1 MRTTTRSSSPLRRKS
16 RSSKAI
22 ALCISLLC
30 ATLLLGCAQAAI
42 KPEDFFKLTP
52 ESLKNR
58 ALQTRIF
65 ETTNEKE
72 LLSASAAVLQDLGFQ
87 IEESEVAM
95 GILRAAKERS
105 AREYWTGVL
114 AGCDCHTEYRRVQ
127 SSGVN
132 TKPDLIPV
140 DLHQQIG
147 ATLATRPLEGDDS
160 RYTVRIFFH
169 RTLWKG
175 DGQSGEGQ
183 SEYIPPGAQRMEA
196 IHDGKIYQQ
205 FFAKLSKGL
214 FLEAHEI

>member
-1 MRTTTRSSSPLRRKS
+1 MRTTTRSSNPLLRNRGNS
-16 RSSKAI
+16 GATS
-22 ALCISLLC
+22 LCISLLC
-30 ATLLLGCAQAAI
+30 TTLLLACVQPI
-42 KPEDFFKLTP
+42 KPEQFFELTP

-87 IEESEVAM
+87 IEESEVEM

-105 AREYWTGVL
+105 AREFWQEFWQGFILLVSVAAS
-114 AGCDCHTEYRRVQ
+114 AGGSNAITVM
-127 SSGVN
+127 
-132 TKPDLIPV
+132 PV

-147 ATLATRPLEGDDS
+147 ATLATRPLEGDS
-160 RYTVRIFFH
+160 ARYTVRIFFH

-175 DGQSGEGQ
+175 DGQSGNRH
-183 SEYIPPGAQRMEA
+183 IPPGEQRMEA
-196 IHDGKIYQQ
+196 IYDGKIYQQ

>member
-1 MRTTTRSSSPLRRKS
+1 V
-16 RSSKAI
+16 
-22 ALCISLLC
+22 
-30 ATLLLGCAQAAI
+30 TLLLGCVQPI
-42 KPEDFFKLTP
+42 KPEAFFQLTP
-52 ESLKNR
+52 ESLRSR
-58 ALQTRIF
+58 ALQTRVF

-87 IEESEVAM
+87 IEESEVEM

-105 AREYWTGVL
+105 AREFWQEFWQGVIL
-114 AGCDCHTEYRRVQ
+114 ILSIAASAGGSNAIQ
-127 SSGVN
+127 
-132 TKPDLIPV
+132 LMPV

-175 DGQSGEGQ
+175 DGRSGDQ
-183 SEYIPPGAQRMEA
+183 YIPPGANRMEM
-196 IHDGKIYQQ
+196 ISDGQIYQQ

>member
-1 MRTTTRSSSPLRRKS
+1 MRTTSRSSSPFLRKS
-16 RSSKAI
+16 RSSKAT
-22 ALCISLLC
+22 ALFIPPLC
-30 ATLLLGCAQAAI
+30 ATLLLGCVQAIDPA
-42 KPEDFFKLTP
+42 DFFLLTP

-65 ETTNEKE
+65 ETANEKE

-87 IEESEVAM
+87 IEESEVEM

-105 AREYWTGVL
+105 AREFWQEFWQGVIFVMSIAAS
-114 AGCDCHTEYRRVQ
+114 AGGGNVITI
-127 SSGVN
+127 
-132 TKPDLIPV
+132 TPV

-147 ATLATRPLEGDDS
+147 ATLTTRPLEGDDS
-160 RYTVRIFFH
+160 RYTVRILFH

-175 DGQSGEGQ
+175 DGQSGDHH
-183 SEYIPPGAQRMEA
+183 IPPGATRMEM
-196 IHDGKIYQQ
+196 ISDGQIYQQ

>member
-1 MRTTTRSSSPLRRKS
+1 V
-16 RSSKAI
+16 
-22 ALCISLLC
+22 
-30 ATLLLGCAQAAI
+30 
-42 KPEDFFKLTP
+42 EFFQLTP

-87 IEESEVAM
+87 IEESEVEM
-95 GILRAAKERS
+95 GVLRAAKERS
-105 AREYWTGVL
+105 AREFRQEFWQIVL
-114 AGCDCHTEYRRVQ
+114 LLLSVGASAAGGSNAIY
-127 SSGVN
+127 
-132 TKPDLIPV
+132 LMPV

-175 DGQSGEGQ
+175 DGQSGDQ
-183 SEYIPPGAQRMEA
+183 YIPPGANRMEM
-196 IHDGKIYQQ
+196 ISDGQIYQQ

>member
-1 MRTTTRSSSPLRRKS
+1 M
-16 RSSKAI
+16 KAI
-22 ALCISLLC
+22 ALCTPLLC
-30 ATLLLGCAQAAI
+30 ATLLLGCVQAVI

-65 ETTNEKE
+65 ETANEKE

-87 IEESEVAM
+87 IEESEVEM

-105 AREYWTGVL
+105 AREFWQEFWRVVIVIL
-114 AGCDCHTEYRRVQ
+114 SSAG
-127 SSGVN
+127 SSQGGN
-132 TKPDLIPV
+132 STQIIPV

-175 DGQSGEGQ
+175 DGQSGNQ
-183 SEYIPPGAQRMEA
+183 QIPPGAQRMEA

>member
-1 MRTTTRSSSPLRRKS
+1 MPTTSRSSSPLLPKVRN
-16 RSSKAI
+16 SKAI
-22 ALCISLLC
+22 ALCIPPLC
-30 ATLLLGCAQAAI
+30 ATLLLGCVQTI
-42 KPEDFFKLTP
+42 KPDAFFQLTP
-52 ESLKNR
+52 ASLRSR
-58 ALQTRIF
+58 ALQTRVF
-65 ETTNEKE
+65 ETTNERE

-87 IEESEVAM
+87 IEESEVEM

-105 AREYWTGVL
+105 AREFWQEFWQGVL
-114 AGCDCHTEYRRVQ
+114 FILSLAASAGGSNAIQ
-127 SSGVN
+127 
-132 TKPDLIPV
+132 LMPV

-175 DGQSGEGQ
+175 EGQSGDQ
-183 SEYIPPGAQRMEA
+183 YIPPGASRMQM
-196 IHDGKIYQQ
+196 ISDGLIYQQ

>member
-1 MRTTTRSSSPLRRKS
+1 LRTTTRSSSPLLPRG
-16 RSSKAI
+16 RSSSA
-22 ALCISLLC
+22 ATLCISLLC
-30 ATLLLGCAQAAI
+30 TTLLLAC
-42 KPEDFFKLTP
+42 ELTP

-58 ALQTRIF
+58 ALQSRIF

-87 IEESEVAM
+87 IEESEVEM

-105 AREYWTGVL
+105 AREFWQEFWQGFVL
-114 AGCDCHTEYRRVQ
+114 LLSTAASAGGGNAIT
-127 SSGVN
+127 
-132 TKPDLIPV
+132 IMPV

-175 DGQSGEGQ
+175 DGQSGNRH
-183 SEYIPPGAQRMEA
+183 IPPGEQRMEA
-196 IHDGKIYQQ
+196 IYDGKIYQQ